1 MPSFDPIPGYADLCH
16 KFQIDNDARDCAWN
30 IITTVWETRGMMSH
44 HSDGA
49 NNLIVQVVHDGIFS
63 NSKLFQ
69 NEISSVINKVF
80 KKEYHGQP
88 ADFFLS
94 SVKIKFF
101 TQKLALFPD
110 YIGEVNLGV
119 LDVYLA
125 EGHMIPMQWF
135 PIVNPNSDLPAEPLG
150 FAKLNCVINTLLEKG
165 AVQKRAPDALA
176 DWDLRRDPPRILQIP
191 RLNLRKVAAHQ
202 YNIKFSFYKGFDLP
216 FSPGRF
222 SADPGIRVITAC
234 GVVKGDPQANTI
246 RPNWNVLIQ
255 APFYEPNYH
264 DLIFCQVVCATS
276 KQVLSQLVL
285 SWKELVCN
293 QDRFR
298 EPRWIDIYQREQNN
312 FDRLFTIPGTLT
324 GVDQSPSQFLEQIS
338 ATSQYKGYSSPINY
352 GGRVLLGI
360 ELEPRKFETGEP
372 SPANIAM
379 KPKDCEDKWSDPYQ
393 KCMFRFQIFYGEGLN
408 TTASLSAVTVEFCIG
423 RKSVQCKPASKA
435 DNGTFEFY
443 AAVELECD
451 FPFDDMRDNPD
462 GLPGKLSSGSGVWN
476 PAHFVRNLPDCVVK
490 VYRTD
495 PVGVG
500 MFNELI
506 GFWRGSVMSVLLGR
520 GDDWADVQDTV
531 FVGMSKF
538 DNGTG
543 ETYMGVESIMLNAG
557 DSAPSPT
564 KKVPWGDEFLPDS
577 RKIMHPYLGFQ
588 VRELQRDASCKIAK
602 EEHAGFLSFSAKLW
616 LPTREKC
623 ANAPP
628 FGSGPPILSPW
639 KEWNRL
645 PIPKP
650 SSDLLHW
657 YAGFSIRAH
666 VYQAKQLQGR
676 GESGVASSFVRLR
689 YANYPVAESDT
700 VHLTNNPTYDTTL
713 TLSDLEMILLP
724 NVHVSQLPSERSAV

>member
-1 MPSFDPIPGYADLCH
+1 
-16 KFQIDNDARDCAWN
+16 
-30 IITTVWETRGMMSH
+30 MMSN

-49 NNLIVQVVHDGIFS
+49 NNLLVQVVHDGIHS
-63 NSKLFQ
+63 DSTVFQ
-69 NEISSVINKVF
+69 NEISTIVNKVY
-80 KKEYHGQP
+80 KKEYYGQP

-94 SVKIKFF
+94 SVKIIFY
-101 TQKLALFPD
+101 TQKMVVLPT

-119 LDVYLA
+119 LDIYLA

-150 FAKLNCVINTLLEKG
+150 FVKLNCVINTLLEKG

-176 DWDLRRDPPRILQIP
+176 DWDLRREPPRILQIP
-191 RLNLRKVAAHQ
+191 RLNLRKVAPHQ
-202 YNIKFSFYKGFDLP
+202 YNIKFNFYKGFDLP
-216 FSPGRF
+216 FSTGRF

-298 EPRWIDIYQREQNN
+298 APRWIDIYQRESNA
-312 FDRLFTIPGTLT
+312 FDRLFTVPGTLT
-324 GVDQSPSQFLEQIS
+324 GVDQTPSQFLEQIS

-372 SPANIAM
+372 SPANIAL

-408 TTASLSAVTVEFCIG
+408 ITGSLSAVTVEFCIG
-423 RKSVQCKPASKA
+423 RKSVQCKPAAKA

-451 FPFDDMRDNPD
+451 FPFDDLRDNPD
-462 GLPGKLSSGSGVWN
+462 GLPGKLSTGSGTWN

-495 PVGVG
+495 PMGVG
-500 MFNELI
+500 LFQELI
-506 GFWRGSVMSVLLGR
+506 GFWRGSVISVLLGR
-520 GDDWADVQDTV
+520 GDDWADIQDTV

-557 DSAPSPT
+557 DSAPSPS
-564 KKVPWGDEFLPDS
+564 KKVPWGNEFLPDS

-602 EEHAGFLSFSAKLW
+602 EEHAGFVAFSAKLW

-639 KEWNRL
+639 KVT
-645 PIPKP
+645 
-650 SSDLLHW
+650 S
-657 YAGFSIRAH
+657 
-666 VYQAKQLQGR
+666 V
-676 GESGVASSFVRLR
+676 V
-689 YANYPVAESDT
+689 
-700 VHLTNNPTYDTTL
+700 
-713 TLSDLEMILLP
+713 
-724 NVHVSQLPSERSAV
+724 